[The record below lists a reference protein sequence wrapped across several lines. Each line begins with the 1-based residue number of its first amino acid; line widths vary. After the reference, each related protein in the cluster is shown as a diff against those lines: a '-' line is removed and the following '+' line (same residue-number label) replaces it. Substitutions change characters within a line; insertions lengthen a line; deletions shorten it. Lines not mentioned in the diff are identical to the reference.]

1 MIGEHL
7 SVKTVKK
14 FSFSLLQ
21 SNRFMVSGVYKICVY
36 EKAWSMMIL
45 RSCLLEDIY
54 FHEYAFTQGRF
65 SLTLTAPFHV
75 CNKFQIVF

>member
-1 MIGEHL
+1 
-7 SVKTVKK
+7 
-14 FSFSLLQ
+14 
-21 SNRFMVSGVYKICVY
+21 
-36 EKAWSMMIL
+36 MMIL